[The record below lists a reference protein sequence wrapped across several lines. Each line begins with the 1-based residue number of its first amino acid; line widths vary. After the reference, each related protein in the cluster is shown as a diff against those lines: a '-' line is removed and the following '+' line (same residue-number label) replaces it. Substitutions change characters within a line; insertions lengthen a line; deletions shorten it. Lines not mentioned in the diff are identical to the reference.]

1 MVAGGPGGVPARC
14 HPQVHHGSCS
24 SSRGGREGGNNRG
37 EVSGDGGKGG
47 EGLAVGEGEFRLLL
61 DGAVKE
67 EEGRTT
73 NGGQTM
79 R

>member
-24 SSRGGREGGNNRG
+24 SPHGERE
-37 EVSGDGGKGG
+37 K
-47 EGLAVGEGEFRLLL
+47 EGTIEARRQEIGCMGEGECGLLL

-79 R
+79 K